1 MVVYCQQIWREKNSV
16 RPKECQKRAKM
27 MDQNSVKILKIQHF
41 LLVKKTIAQDLFAM
55 ITNHRK
61 ITKLQTDV

>member
-41 LLVKKTIAQDLFAM
+41 LLVKKQLHNICL
-55 ITNHRK
+55 
-61 ITKLQTDV
+61 L